1 MENKDLEK
9 ENFERPEGTEM
20 SLKDMVRI
28 AKEWWNYLLARWVLI
43 VIFGLGGAAIGL
55 TVSLTSKPKYTAHLS
70 FALMEKGTGAS
81 GLASLASSF
90 GYDIGGGSANAFSG
104 DNLIEIIKS
113 QRAVEQT
120 LLTPVTYKGKKENLV
135 EVYATCTKMRKG
147 WERSKK
153 KELRNLSFPIGQQAR
168 SLSRVQDSVI
178 NVIYNNMSKSGAL
191 SVAKINKTSGVVN
204 VNFTGRDELFAKL
217 FVENLMDQTYRFY
230 RETKTAQS
238 RANISMMQH
247 TADSV
252 KRLYDAALYKGA
264 AVSQVNMNM
273 AMQYVAVPKIKQQ
286 TDAQLYGTVY
296 AEVLKNLETL
306 KLDMAR
312 ETPLVQII
320 DTPQLPLK
328 KQKLGKIK
336 GTVTGGLFGGILI
349 ILYLLVA
356 RYIKKEM
363 RDNKDAENQT

>member
-9 ENFERPEGTEM
+9 ENFEGTESTEL

-28 AKEWWNYLLARWVLI
+28 AKEWWKYLLARWVLI
-43 VIFGLGGAAIGL
+43 VIFGLVGAAIGL

-104 DNLIEIIKS
+104 DNLLEIIKS
-113 QRAVEQT
+113 QRAVEQA
-120 LLTPVTYKGKKENLV
+120 LLTPVNYYGRRENLIEAYISV
-135 EVYATCTKMRKG
+135 TKMRKG

-153 KELRNLSFPIGQQAR
+153 KEIRELSYPIGQQAR
-168 SLSRVQDSVI
+168 SLSRVQDSVM
-178 NVIYNNMSKSGAL
+178 NVIYNTMSKSGSL
-191 SVAKINKTSGVVN
+191 SVAKINKTSGIVN
-204 VNFTGRDELFAKL
+204 VDFTSGDELFAKL

-238 RANISMMQH
+238 RANIAMMQH

-320 DTPQLPLK
+320 DTPQLPLE
-328 KQKLGKIK
+328 KQKIGKIK
-336 GTVTGGLFGGILI
+336 GTVTGGLVGGVLI
-349 ILYLLVA
+349 ILYLLGA
-356 RYIKKEM
+356 RYVKKEM
-363 RDNKDAENQT
+363 RDDEDALDQN

>member
-1 MENKDLEK
+1 MENNSEK
-9 ENFERPEGTEM
+9 ETGQKTESTEL

-28 AKEWWNYLLARWVLI
+28 AKEWWKYLLTKWVLI

-55 TVSLTSKPKYTAHLS
+55 VVSLTSKPKYTAHLS

-90 GYDIGGGSANAFSG
+90 GYNIGMGSANAFSG

-113 QRAVEQT
+113 QRAVEQA
-120 LLTPVTYKGKKENLV
+120 LMTPVNYKGKNENLI
-135 EVYATCTKMRKG
+135 EAYITISKMRKG
-147 WERSKK
+147 WVHSKK
-153 KELRNLSFPIGQQAR
+153 SELRKLSFPIGEPLG
-168 SLSRVQDSVI
+168 SFSRMQDSVM
-178 NVIYNNMSKSGAL
+178 NVIYNSIAKSGAL
-191 SVAKINKTSGVVN
+191 SVAKIDKMSGIVN

-230 RETKTAQS
+230 KDTKTAQS
-238 RANISMMQH
+238 RANVAMMQH

-286 TDAQLYGTVY
+286 TDAQLYGAVY
-296 AEVLKNLETL
+296 AEVLKNLEAL

-328 KQKLGKIK
+328 KQKIGKIK
-336 GTVTGGLFGGILI
+336 GTVNGGLVGGVLI
-349 ILYLLVA
+349 ILYLLGA

-363 RDNKDAENQT
+363 QDDEDAADQT

>member
-1 MENKDLEK
+1 MENNSEK
-9 ENFERPEGTEM
+9 ETGQKTESTEL

-28 AKEWWNYLLARWVLI
+28 AKEWWKYLLTKWVLI

-55 TVSLTSKPKYTAHLS
+55 VVSLASKPKYTAHLS
-70 FALMEKGTGAS
+70 FALIEKETGAS

-90 GYDIGGGSANAFSG
+90 GYNIGMGSANAFSG

-113 QRAVEQT
+113 QKAVKQT
-120 LLTPVTYKGKKENLV
+120 LLTPISYHGRKENLI
-135 EVYATCTKMRKG
+135 EIYIGDSKMRKR
-147 WERSKK
+147 WLHSKK
-153 KELRNLSFPIGQQAR
+153 RELRNLAFPVGQSPKSF
-168 SLSRVQDSVI
+168 SRVQDSVI
-178 NVIYNNMSKSGAL
+178 NSIYEIIINKLGSL
-191 SVAKINKTSGVVN
+191 SVAKISKTSGIVN
-204 VNFTGRDELFAKL
+204 VNFTSRNELFSKL

-230 RETKTAQS
+230 KDTKTAQS
-238 RANISMMQH
+238 RANVAMMQH

-336 GTVTGGLFGGILI
+336 GIVIGGLTGSILVV
-349 ILYLLVA
+349 LYFFIA
-356 RYIKKEM
+356 MYMKKEL
-363 RDNKDAENQT
+363 

>member
-9 ENFERPEGTEM
+9 ENFEGTESTDL

-28 AKEWWNYLLARWVLI
+28 AKEWWKYLLARWVLI

-70 FALMEKGTGAS
+70 FALMEKGTGSS

-90 GYDIGGGSANAFSG
+90 GYNIGGGSANAFSG
-104 DNLIEIIKS
+104 DNLLEIIKS
-113 QRAVEQT
+113 QRAVQQA
-120 LLTPVTYKGKKENLV
+120 LLTPIDYKGKHENLI
-135 EVYATCTKMRKG
+135 EAYITISKMRKG

-153 KELRNLSFPIGQQAR
+153 KELRELSYPIGQQAQ

-178 NVIYNNMSKSGAL
+178 NVIYNTMSKSGSL
-191 SVAKINKTSGVVN
+191 SVARINKTSGIVN
-204 VNFTGRDELFAKL
+204 VDFTSGDELFAKL

-238 RANISMMQH
+238 RANIAMMQH

-312 ETPLVQII
+312 EAPLVQVI

-328 KQKLGKIK
+328 KQKIGKIK
-336 GTVTGGLFGGILI
+336 GTVTGGLVGGVLI
-349 ILYLLVA
+349 ILYLLGAGYV
-356 RYIKKEM
+356 KKEM
-363 RDNKDAENQT
+363 RDDEDALDQT

>member
-9 ENFERPEGTEM
+9 ENIEGTESTEL

-28 AKEWWNYLLARWVLI
+28 AREWWKYLSARWVLI

-70 FALMEKGTGAS
+70 FALMEKGTGVS

-90 GYDIGGGSANAFSG
+90 GYSIGVGSTNAFSG

-113 QRAVEQT
+113 QRAVEQA
-120 LLTPVTYKGKKENLV
+120 LMTPVNYNGKNENLIEAYISV
-135 EVYATCTKMRKG
+135 TKMRKG
-147 WERSKK
+147 WVKSKK
-153 KELRNLSFPIGQQAR
+153 RELRKLSFPIGE
-168 SLSRVQDSVI
+168 SLSSFSRVQDSVM
-178 NVIYNNMSKSGAL
+178 NAIYNSMAKSGAL
-191 SVAKINKTSGVVN
+191 SVAKIDKMSGIVN

-217 FVENLMDQTYRFY
+217 FVEKLMEQTYRFY
-230 RETKTAQS
+230 RDTKTAQS
-238 RANISMMQH
+238 RANIAMMQH

-286 TDAQLYGTVY
+286 TDAQLLERYMQKF
-296 AEVLKNLETL
+296 LKT
-306 KLDMAR
+306 
-312 ETPLVQII
+312 
-320 DTPQLPLK
+320 
-328 KQKLGKIK
+328 
-336 GTVTGGLFGGILI
+336 
-349 ILYLLVA
+349 
-356 RYIKKEM
+356 
-363 RDNKDAENQT
+363 